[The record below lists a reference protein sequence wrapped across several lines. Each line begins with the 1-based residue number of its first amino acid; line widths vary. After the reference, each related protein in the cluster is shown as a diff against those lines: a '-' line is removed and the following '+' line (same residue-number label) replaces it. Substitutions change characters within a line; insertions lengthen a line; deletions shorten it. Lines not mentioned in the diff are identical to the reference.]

1 MVIFVFTY
9 LRFAGM
15 NMSHLRKRPS
25 IAPVPAMLD
34 ASNVDITVESDTDT
48 EPEQELEEGNAH
60 MKE

>member
-1 MVIFVFTY
+1 
-9 LRFAGM
+9 M